1 MCIVHDYIKT
11 NVVKTVANYYCSLS
25 PSTSPKNACTLSRTL
40 VTMYHLLF
48 QSSCCETVV
57 YVLHRKFMNTC
68 KLVTSILLV
77 YLAHL
82 NKIYLLRIHVSIG
95 TYMYRLFYVF
105 SEQCNPCSQCFM
117 QFSDDIIV

>member
-40 VTMYHLLF
+40 VTMCHLLF

-57 YVLHRKFMNTC
+57 YVLHRKFCEHMLISNKYTTSIFSIFKQDIPIKNTC
-68 KLVTSILLV
+68 IHLKHTCIV
-77 YLAHL
+77 YSMSFLS
-82 NKIYLLRIHVSIG
+82 NVIHVHNVS
-95 TYMYRLFYVF
+95 
-105 SEQCNPCSQCFM
+105 CNSLM
-117 QFSDDIIV
+117 T